1 LDFSLLQMVSRLSEL
16 KGMQEMEVED
26 GDVEAQSDHEDN
38 GENNDGE
45 NDFMPEFF
53 KDVSSIKSG
62 MAIIRRNI
70 KAIEDCYGQ
79 ALAALSPDQ
88 AQKSSEEMEKL
99 INATNSCASDVRN
112 QLKQMES
119 ANKELLAKDSGQEPA
134 KIRIRQNMHAT
145 LTKKFLELM
154 SQYQEVQTKFKNK
167 YRERVER
174 QYLIVKPEATAEEI
188 DQIMESGDAQAIFA
202 RQILDLERHSKAKDA
217 LSYIENRHKDILKL
231 EQSINELHKLFVD
244 MAILI
249 ETQGEMID
257 QIEANI
263 EASVGYTGKAVEEL
277 KKANKLQK
285 KSRKKM
291 CIIIIILLV
300 VFVLLGGGGI
310 IAGVKA

>member
-1 LDFSLLQMVSRLSEL
+1 MVDRLSDL
-16 KGMQEMEVED
+16 KGMQEMEVEE
-26 GDVEAQSDHEDN
+26 GDIEAQSDHEDHASDEEEE
-38 GENNDGE
+38 GG

-53 KDVSSIKSG
+53 RDVSTIKGG
-62 MAIIRRNI
+62 MATIRRNI

-88 AQKSSEEMEKL
+88 AQKSSEEMERL
-99 INATNSCASDVRN
+99 IDATNKSASDVRN
-112 QLKQMES
+112 KLKEMDAENKQLS
-119 ANKELLAKDSGQEPA
+119 SKDKGQEPA

-174 QYLIVKPEATAEEI
+174 QYLIVKPDATSEEI
-188 DQIMESGDAQAIFA
+188 DQIMDSGEAQAIFA
-202 RQILDLERHSKAKDA
+202 RQILDLERHAKAKDA
-217 LSYIENRHKDILKL
+217 LAYIENRHRDILKL

-263 EASVGYTGKAVEEL
+263 EASVGFTGKAVEEL
-277 KKANKLQK
+277 QKANKYQK

-300 VFVLLGGGGI
+300 VFILLGGGGI